1 MQKIDL
7 TKEFSDLYKQRKNK
21 VSLVKVPQMQ
31 FVMIDGVKDPNL
43 NPEYSDAVSAL
54 FSVAYKIKF
63 KVKKGPLSV
72 DYKVMPLEGLWW
84 ADDMGKFSLDNRT
97 NWKWTMMIMQ
107 PNFITEEVFKE
118 ALAEVKAKKE
128 NPKLDEIRFTAYIE
142 GLCMQIFHQGP
153 YGEGERETINKLH
166 QHIFDNGLRLHGKHH
181 EIYFN
186 SPQKTAPDNLKTIIR
201 QPVIRDEV

>member
-1 MQKIDL
+1 MEKLNHINELKD
-7 TKEFSDLYKQRKNK
+7 FYKQPKNK

-118 ALAEVKAKKE
+118 ISSLKE
-128 NPKLDEIRFTAYIE
+128 LT
-142 GLCMQIFHQGP
+142 GWL
-153 YGEGERETINKLH
+153 
-166 QHIFDNGLRLHGKHH
+166 
-181 EIYFN
+181 
-186 SPQKTAPDNLKTIIR
+186 
-201 QPVIRDEV
+201 